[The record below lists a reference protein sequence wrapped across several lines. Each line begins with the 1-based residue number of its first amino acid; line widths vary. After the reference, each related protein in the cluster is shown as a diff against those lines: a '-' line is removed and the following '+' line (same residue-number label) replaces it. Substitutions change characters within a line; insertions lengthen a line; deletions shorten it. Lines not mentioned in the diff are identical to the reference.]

1 MSIQTVV
8 DAWVTD
14 LAAVSGL
21 TTAIQHKY
29 ASWSAEQLHAE
40 LDERHLAM
48 WPDGDALESREPLTT
63 EPADTVA
70 TSFTVLI
77 WEDAASESTRLYDD
91 DTLNQAWLALYEAV
105 LARFYVRAS
114 VAGSTALGGAGLRH
128 QFTGSRMGMVGTVRF
143 MEVAM
148 TTSRGVPYA

>member
-1 MSIQTVV
+1 MSIQSIV
-8 DAWVTD
+8 DDWMTD

-21 TTAIQHKY
+21 TTAVQHKY

-40 LDERHLAM
+40 LGERHLAM
-48 WPDGDALESREPLTT
+48 WPDGDALESRDPLTT
-63 EPADTVA
+63 EPSDTVA

-91 DTLNQAWLALYEAV
+91 EAKNQAWLALYEAV
-105 LARFYVRAS
+105 VLRFYIKAS
-114 VAGSTALGGAGLRH
+114 VFGPTALGGAGLKH

-143 MEVAM
+143 MELAI
-148 TTSRGVPYA
+148 TTSRALPYA

>member
-8 DAWVTD
+8 DAWMTD

-29 ASWSAEQLHAE
+29 ASWSAEQLHTE
-40 LDERHLAM
+40 LNERHLAV
-48 WPDGDALESREPLTT
+48 WPNGDALESRDPLTT
-63 EPADTVA
+63 EPADTLS
-70 TSFTVLI
+70 TSYTVLI

-91 DTLNQAWLALYEAV
+91 EAKNQAWLALYEAV
-105 LARFYVRAS
+105 VLRFYIRAS
-114 VAGSTALGGAGLRH
+114 VFGPTALGGAGLRH